1 MSIGDFSAARPWAGY
16 SRARNEAPARP
27 RAPPGSIRFY
37 SESAPCRARGAAVDG
52 EEVEDDQPLTQKTLI
67 MAGRDDPIVPLA
79 NARLLRLLIKRS
91 RLEIYD
97 DGHLFMISSAEAVSQ
112 TVEAF
117 LRE

>member
-1 MSIGDFSAARPWAGY
+1 
-16 SRARNEAPARP
+16 
-27 RAPPGSIRFY
+27 
-37 SESAPCRARGAAVDG
+37 
-52 EEVEDDQPLTQKTLI
+52 